1 MAAEFFMLVFHFFVL
16 SAARNTMFQGANR
29 SEKREDILDILPCPD
44 KKSGSKLANEPLP
57 PKGGNGFTT
66 ESVRNNKFYSDIKD
80 VDKTDFYK
88 SVVSFVKQIVQHF
101 RVSFPFSE
109 RQIRAKTLFT
119 LLFYFA
125 SCITNPT
132 CDIIFA

>member
-1 MAAEFFMLVFHFFVL
+1 MAVLFVMLPLAVAGNVVLTRKTAHIVMAAEFFMFVFHFFVL

-66 ESVRNNKFYSDIKD
+66 ESVRKNKFYSDIKD
-80 VDKTDFYK
+80 VDKTDFHK
-88 SVVSFVKQIVQHF
+88 SIVSFVKQIV
-101 RVSFPFSE
+101 
-109 RQIRAKTLFT
+109 
-119 LLFYFA
+119 
-125 SCITNPT
+125 
-132 CDIIFA
+132 